1 MKKAMVYLLVMVL
14 LVSIT
19 APASAAGN
27 VMFGSKSNLNQEAE
41 DASELLEVTVGKLTL
56 AMDKR
61 GGSLRITDA
70 QTNAVYEM
78 PTASDADTAGN
89 AYLANYIPAPFTYET
104 ARASGTSLTISPNYF
119 NVKSDQATVV
129 TRDDG
134 FDVMYDLV
142 SREIRLTICYTLT
155 EQALQV
161 SIPWSEIEEYGEKYK
176 LVSLS
181 LMPYFH
187 AGLDTDA
194 GYVFYPDG
202 CGAISCFTS
211 DHPVYSEIFSKP
223 VYGDAAKNM
232 DATIYDNEE
241 EILLPVFGVLKNDAS
256 MVAWIDEGD
265 KNASIIFEPSGYRM
279 NINRV
284 YPQMTYRSSYQA
296 GLDNGSMA
304 AKIQD
309 ELTPSDFTVT
319 YRFLAKG
326 SGYAQMA
333 TAYREHLL
341 ANSLLPQ
348 SQNVE
353 NYLNLELFMGVLIDG
368 ALFDEYV
375 AMTTFEE
382 AIDVLQT
389 VSEVSELPIR
399 TTLLGWTNKGYGI
412 SPTNLKP
419 GTHLGSGKSFAK
431 LQAWCEQ
438 ADIRLLLEADLVSAH
453 NEGVRFSQSSITHQY
468 NKISTVTNQSENLF
482 LFSPQYILQQSSAK
496 LAERTLEM
504 EADGVLLL
512 RFGQGLYED
521 NSRNLGWCSR
531 ATAADIRVQCVNQ
544 IKQSG
549 LQCVVSG
556 GSLYTL
562 SVADYISDVP
572 LQDSGCFFRTETVPF
587 WQIVTHS
594 YIPYTSAPVN
604 LWFDTNEA
612 MLKLIEYGCMPT
624 FRLTYHPSVNMLEA
638 ENVEL
643 FSSEYTLYLDDIE
656 RIATAW
662 AVDMAVVANAAIV
675 DHRRITDDVYC
686 TTYDNGYSVWVNYS
700 QEDVETAGV
709 CIPAMNYAVTWQ
721 Y

>member
-1 MKKAMVYLLVMVL
+1 MVYLLVMVL

-19 APASAAGN
+19 SPASAAGN
-27 VMFGSKSNLNQEAE
+27 VMFGSKPNKKQEAE
-41 DASELLEVTVGKLTL
+41 DTSELLEVTVGGLTL
-56 AMDKR
+56 AMDKQ

-70 QTNAVYEM
+70 QTNTVYEM

-89 AYLANYIPAPFTYET
+89 TYLAKYIPAPFSYET
-104 ARASGTSLTISPNYF
+104 ARSSGTSLTISPNYF
-119 NVKSDQATVV
+119 NSKSDQATVV
-129 TRDDG
+129 PRDDG
-134 FDVMYDLV
+134 FDVTYDLV

-155 EQALQV
+155 EHTLQV
-161 SIPWSEIEEYGEKYK
+161 SVPWNEIDEYGEKYK

-187 AGLDTDA
+187 AGLDTDT

-202 CGAISCFTS
+202 CGAISSFTF

-223 VYGDAAKNM
+223 VYGDATKNM
-232 DATIYDNEE
+232 DATIYDDEE
-241 EILLPVFGVLKNDAS
+241 EILLPVFGLLKNDAS

-265 KNASIIFEPSGYRM
+265 KNASIVFEPSGYRM

-309 ELTPSDFTVT
+309 ELTPSDFKVT

-333 TAYREHLL
+333 TAYREHLH
-341 ANSLLPQ
+341 ANSLLPKTRNLE
-348 SQNVE
+348 S
-353 NYLNLELFMGVLIDG
+353 YLNVELFMGVLIDG
-368 ALFDEYV
+368 ALFDEYI

-382 AIDVLQT
+382 AIDVLQS
-389 VSEVSELPIR
+389 VSDVSDLPIR

-412 SPTNLKP
+412 SPTDLKP
-419 GTHLGSGKSFAK
+419 GTHLGGEKEFAK

-438 ADIRLLLEADLVSAH
+438 ANVRLLLEADLISAH
-453 NEGVRFSQSSITHQY
+453 NDGVHFSPNSIAHQY
-468 NKISTVTNQSENLF
+468 NKISTVTNLDEELY
-482 LFSPQYILQQSSAK
+482 LFSPQYILQQTSVE
-496 LAERTLEM
+496 LAERALELA
-504 EADGVLLL
+504 ADGVLLL

-521 NSRNLGWCSR
+521 NSRTLGWCSR
-531 ATAADIRVQCVNQ
+531 ATAADFRMQGVNQ
-544 IKQSG
+544 LKHSG
-549 LQCVVSG
+549 LQCAVSG

-562 SVADYISDVP
+562 SVADYISDAP
-572 LQDSGCFFRTETVPF
+572 LKDSGCFFRTETVPF
-587 WQIVTHS
+587 WQIVTHG
-594 YIPYTSAPVN
+594 YIPYTGTPVN

-624 FRLTYHPSVNMLEA
+624 FRLTYQPSVDMLEA
-638 ENVEL
+638 ENIEL

-662 AVDMAVVANAAIV
+662 AADMAVVANAAIS
-675 DHRRITDDVYC
+675 DHRRITEDVYC

-700 QEDVETAGV
+700 HDDVELDGI
-709 CIPAMNYAVTWQ
+709 CIPAMNYAIAQ
-721 Y
+721 Q